1 MERVLYADDDVD
13 IQRSI
18 ENILTR
24 EGYGVIIAKDGVE
37 ALEVAKAQKPD
48 LIVLDYFMPGLNGI
62 EVCQALRK
70 EEETKEIPI
79 IMVTAY
85 PSEKETSLTAG
96 ATDFINKP
104 VDKTDLLLRIK
115 SVLKVRNI
123 KNELQR
129 MIAYLAELEKD
140 KGGASNEE

>member
-1 MERVLYADDDVD
+1 MERVMYADDDVD
-13 IQRSI
+13 IQRAI

-70 EEETKEIPI
+70 NEETKEIPI
-79 IMVTAY
+79 LMVTAY
-85 PSEKETSLTAG
+85 PSEKENSLTAG

-140 KGGASNEE
+140 EGGPVHEE